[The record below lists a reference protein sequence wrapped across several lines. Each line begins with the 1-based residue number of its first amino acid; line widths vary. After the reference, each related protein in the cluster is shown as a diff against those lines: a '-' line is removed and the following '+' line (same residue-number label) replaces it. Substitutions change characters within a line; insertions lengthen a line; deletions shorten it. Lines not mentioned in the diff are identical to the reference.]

1 MSTPACDEF
10 ESDDCPSVGPQRIQS
25 AGWIPAPSPSACRGP
40 HPTIVEEPQQDF
52 SALGIVQAQN
62 GAELVHKEALVVVLY
77 NLMKTRNQFDLTV
90 IAQNGIEKQLVNFQR
105 EGSLWTFLM
114 QAAYWNNESV
124 ARWLFTHGADPFVR
138 NASNQTALDVAMNE
152 RNINVAEIVRLRMG
166 ELEAAKRAV
175 GSARSTKPIDIAA
188 ATKAQQLH

>member
-1 MSTPACDEF
+1 
-10 ESDDCPSVGPQRIQS
+10 
-25 AGWIPAPSPSACRGP
+25 
-40 HPTIVEEPQQDF
+40 
-52 SALGIVQAQN
+52 
-62 GAELVHKEALVVVLY
+62 
-77 NLMKTRNQFDLTV
+77 
-90 IAQNGIEKQLVNFQR
+90 
-105 EGSLWTFLM
+105 M